1 MHKDKKRPPYV
12 YTFLHITLN
21 TLEKVYAEKRLRF
34 SIALPLVCI
43 SQNNIDNKNF
53 NKEIKTS
60 NNETVDFF
68 STASKFIK
76 DPKKE
81 VTALVV

>member
-1 MHKDKKRPPYV
+1 MQKSVYV
-12 YTFLHITLN
+12 FLLHCL
-21 TLEKVYAEKRLRF
+21 
-34 SIALPLVCI
+34 LVCI